1 MSWLIHSSTFQSTL
15 PRGERPNFGN
25 SHRSTFNF
33 NPRSREG
40 SDPVCTLPPCPPGI
54 SIHAPARGATGSL
67 RHISLGHRD
76 FNPRSR
82 EGSDDFLFAT
92 CYSINY
98 FNPRSREGS
107 DDGNEKK
114 IAVDDLFQST
124 LPRGE
129 RRSVRLRR
137 EHPYCHFN
145 PRSREGSDNIF
156 NLTFIGTCNFNPR
169 SREGSDE
176 VFLSH
181 WLFINSFQSTLP
193 RGERRDSVAGTYTQ

>member
-1 MSWLIHSSTFQSTL
+1 MNLK
-15 PRGERPNFGN
+15 
-25 SHRSTFNF
+25 
-33 NPRSREG
+33 
-40 SDPVCTLPPCPPGI
+40 DI
-54 SIHAPARGATGSL
+54 SIHAPARGATSGDGAA
-67 RHISLGHRD
+67 RRA
-76 FNPRSR
+76 
-82 EGSDDFLFAT
+82 GSD
-92 CYSINY
+92 

-193 RGERRDSVAGTYTQ
+193 RGERRESTSGMDQHRKFQSTLPRGERRDSVAGTYTQ

>member
-1 MSWLIHSSTFQSTL
+1 MIHSSTFQSTL

-82 EGSDDFLFAT
+82 EGSD
-92 CYSINY
+92 
-98 FNPRSREGS
+98 
-107 DDGNEKK
+107 
-114 IAVDDLFQST
+114 
-124 LPRGE
+124 
-129 RRSVRLRR
+129 
-137 EHPYCHFN
+137 
-145 PRSREGSDNIF
+145 
-156 NLTFIGTCNFNPR
+156 
-169 SREGSDE
+169 E

-193 RGERRDSVAGTYTQ
+193 RGERRESTSGMDQHRKFQSTLPRGERRDSVAGTYTQ

>member
-1 MSWLIHSSTFQSTL
+1 M
-15 PRGERPNFGN
+15 
-25 SHRSTFNF
+25 
-33 NPRSREG
+33 
-40 SDPVCTLPPCPPGI
+40 CTLPPCPPGI

-193 RGERRDSVAGTYTQ
+193 RGERRESTSGMDQHRKFQSTLPRGERRDSVAGTYTQ

>member
-1 MSWLIHSSTFQSTL
+1 MIHSSTFQSTL

-107 DDGNEKK
+107 DGQSVSAESIH
-114 IAVDDLFQST
+114 IAISIHA
-124 LPRGE
+124 PARGAT
-129 RRSVRLRR
+129 
-137 EHPYCHFN
+137 
-145 PRSREGSDNIF
+145 IF
-156 NLTFIGTCNFNPR
+156 SILH
-169 SREGSDE
+169 
-176 VFLSH
+176 L
-181 WLFINSFQSTLP
+181 
-193 RGERRDSVAGTYTQ
+193 